1 MIQDFECRILWMR
14 IVCIDADSVSGSDF
28 GRISVGF
35 SQLKYDILADS
46 RFECRSRGN
55 SRDPRSSA
63 SMRTVR
69 NFDCGY
75 ATRCPMYIRPVDHW
89 FRYRYCVPCV
99 LLPHVESGFVA
110 ESVCAVESRRLSKFL
125 VRRKYAPRSTSLQWN
140 FSRTRYCDQISSFQR
155 CIRRLLVASTESI
168 HRLSI

>member
-1 MIQDFECRILWMR
+1 MR
-14 IVCIDADSVSGSDF
+14 IVCTDAGSVSGSDF

-75 ATRCPMYIRPVDHW
+75 ATRCPMYISPVDHW
-89 FRYRYCVPCV
+89 FRHRYCVPCV

-110 ESVCAVESRRLSKFL
+110 ESVCAVWNRVAFQNSSSDESMRPDRLRCHGISLVHAIATKFP
-125 VRRKYAPRSTSLQWN
+125 A
-140 FSRTRYCDQISSFQR
+140 FSA
-155 CIRRLLVASTESI
+155 ASG
-168 HRLSI
+168 HYW